1 MLAKGLTT
9 DLINGYIFLLGKHY
23 FDNGASQSCLVSKLL
38 YISVTT
44 VIFIRVLNL
53 LMVHPLKK
61 LNHLILVSKLFYP
74 NCGRLYLEFYYD
86 LAVIQQTYNH
96 SENMSG

>member
-9 DLINGYIFLLGKHY
+9 DLINGYSFLLGKHY
-23 FDNGASQSCLVSKLL
+23 FDNGASQNCLVSKLL

-53 LMVHPLKK
+53 LMLKNQQVHPQKK

-74 NCGRLYLEFYYD
+74 NCGRLYLDFYYD
-86 LAVIQQTYNH
+86 LAVI
-96 SENMSG
+96 